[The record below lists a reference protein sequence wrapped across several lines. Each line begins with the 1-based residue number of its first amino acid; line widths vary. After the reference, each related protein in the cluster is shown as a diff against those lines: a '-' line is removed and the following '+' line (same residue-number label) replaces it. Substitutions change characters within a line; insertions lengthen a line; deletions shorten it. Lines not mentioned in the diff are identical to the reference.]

1 MARRYSGNMNGE
13 RYLANT
19 SPSKREVHDLDNEKT
34 QCQIDEIIRAGND
47 KPYTSL
53 DAARRDGY
61 DNCAYCIGGSTR

>member
-19 SPSKREVHDLDNEKT
+19 NKMEVHDLDNEKT
-34 QCQIDEIIRAGND
+34 NCQIDEIIRAD
-47 KPYTSL
+47 HDRPYNSQS
-53 DAARRDGY
+53 AANSAGY